1 MVSKVEFVNKCNE
14 VLKLA
19 KPHLSVQYVH
29 GKDIELTNAEEIYYQ
44 QQNGRSPYYDN
55 EEYLLITCENEYHYV
70 RNITANSLAAIAEEL
85 FKFVVCK

>member
-29 GKDIELTNAEEIYYQ
+29 GKDIELTNAEERYYLQ
-44 QQNGRSPYYDN
+44 QYGRSPYLDN

>member
-1 MVSKVEFVNKCNE
+1 MISKVEFVNKCNE

-29 GKDIELTNAEEIYYQ
+29 GKDIELTNADEIYYK
-44 QQNGRSPYYDN
+44 QQNGRSPYFDN

>member
-1 MVSKVEFVNKCNE
+1 MVTKTEFVNKCNE

-19 KPHLSVQYVH
+19 KPHLSVQYVR
-29 GKDIELTNAEEIYYQ
+29 GKDIELTTVEERYYL
-44 QQNGRSPYYDN
+44 QQNGHSPYLDN